1 MEKTNK
7 NEKNSITK
15 RVQCQTSSTL
25 FVNLVQ
31 YIKRIFILF
40 AFPAM
45 LIPREPNVQAS
56 KPKLKELLARSLLT
70 T

>member
-1 MEKTNK
+1 MPNFL
-7 NEKNSITK
+7 NPL
-15 RVQCQTSSTL
+15 RQFST
-25 FVNLVQ
+25 V
-31 YIKRIFILF
+31 YKRIFILF